1 MNAPPIYYQS
11 ANQAYANNQPS
22 FVHVNNTDLAQ
33 MFKRWLLQDAM
44 AVYEWKMP
52 ESWNKNYVLYCLYC
66 WGFFAVLNTDKFGII
81 PQGGSLSG
89 YNVMYQPSH
98 VMIANPLLLGS
109 RRLAIGKDTEIVQL
123 KDDYCGVMDLV
134 NWYGDLLALAAETS
148 ATNLTN
154 SKLAYIFMAKDTRAA
169 ESMKKIYDQITA
181 GQPAVVADKSLANN
195 ASGKLDVT
203 TFAQNLGQNFIT
215 KDILDT
221 MRQLKDMFCTEIG
234 IPNANKSKKE
244 RMITAEAE
252 SNAVEVY
259 NKAMVT
265 LQRLQE
271 GCKRVHKLFGLTEND
286 LWVTMRGGEN
296 DVYFG
301 NNERTGTV

>member
-44 AVYEWKMP
+44 AVYDWKMP

-89 YNVMYQPSH
+89 FNVMYQPSH

-154 SKLAYIFMAKDTRAA
+154 SKLAYVFMAQDTRAA
-169 ESMKKIYDQITA
+169 ESMKKLYDQITA
-181 GQPAVVADKSLANN
+181 GQPAVVADKSLANRS
-195 ASGKLDVT
+195 SGKLDVT
-203 TFAQNLGQNFIT
+203 TFAQNLGQNYIA

-271 GCKRVHKLFGLTEND
+271 GCKRVHKLFGLTKSD
-286 LWVTMRGGEN
+286 LWVTMRGGED

-301 NNERTGTV
+301 NNERAGTV